1 MAKNPQAA
9 AKSTPTGSG
18 LPHPLDK
25 ATDEDWAAGWRAA
38 IAPHESFW
46 RKHAKESAKPGLI
59 AEQSANGSALAK
71 TFLEML
77 GTGAWPT
84 LDDCIPEGSILDVV
98 DKFFYQA
105 TDLPRELPFY
115 TVIHYVT
122 ALMLQQGVR
131 IKKSKT
137 QDLYPDLWTVVLASS
152 GGGKSMTLD
161 AIAGALGGAVKM
173 FPHANSYPKF
183 FENLQ
188 ANNRTFYLKDEFAK
202 FIRAI
207 NKDTKMEGLQGCL
220 LDVYSNKSL
229 TYSIKAGT
237 ETLEKPAISIL
248 GLTQIANITDTISKS
263 MMDDGFAQRFGYVF
277 AEKDGRPR
285 VLDYVFDD
293 LAEQVAPLWK
303 QLTATPFHPVYY
315 LDEVVSKTFETGGN
329 IIMDQGDAAGMKED
343 FSRRVV
349 FRSFKYAL
357 AYHVLTGKT
366 DKYLHAED
374 MAHGLRLCARELR
387 DTTRLLEMFGTLTPP
402 TSATNTAPAMGSTS
416 TTSPIPINK
425 KSPTRGQPLTY
436 AQCVEKCKKKVLDFG
451 AKGKKTTTSNL
462 GAYVKIEVAV
472 LAKILT
478 ELAQDPAY
486 GQHITLPNTKE

>member
-1 MAKNPQAA
+1 
-9 AKSTPTGSG
+9 
-18 LPHPLDK
+18 LPPPFDK

-38 IAPHESFW
+38 IAPQESFW
-46 RKHAKESAKPGLI
+46 REHAKESAKPGLI
-59 AEQSANGSALAK
+59 AEQSTNGIALAK

-77 GTGAWPT
+77 GTGDWPT
-84 LDDCIPEGSILDVV
+84 LDDCIPKGSILDVV
-98 DKFFYQA
+98 DKFFYHA

-122 ALMLQQGVR
+122 SLMLQQGVR
-131 IKKSKT
+131 IEKSKT
-137 QDLYPDLWTVVLASS
+137 QDVYPDLWTIVLATS

-173 FPHANSYPKF
+173 FPHANSYAKF

-207 NKDTKMEGLQGCL
+207 NKDPKMEGLQGCL
-220 LDVYSNKSL
+220 LEVYSNKNVPYNTMSS
-229 TYSIKAGT
+229 TA
-237 ETLEKPAISIL
+237 TLVKPAISIL
-248 GLTQIANITDTISKS
+248 GLTQIANITDTITKS

-293 LAEQVAPLWK
+293 LAGQVAPLWK

-315 LDEVVSKTFETGGN
+315 LDEVVSKTFVAGGN
-329 IIMDQGDAAGMKED
+329 IIVDQGDAAGMKEE
-343 FSRRVV
+343 FSRRVI
-349 FRSFKYAL
+349 FRSYKYAL

-387 DTTRLLEMFGTLTPP
+387 DTTRLLGMFGVLTPP
-402 TSATNTAPAMGSTS
+402 ASKASPAPAMGSTS
-416 TTSPIPINK
+416 TTSSAPINK

-436 AQCVEKCKKKVLDFG
+436 EQCLEKCKKKVLEFA
-451 AKGKKTTTSNL
+451 AKGKKSTTSNL
-462 GAYVKIEVAV
+462 GAYVKIEVSV

-478 ELAQDPAY
+478 ELAQDPALAP
-486 GQHITLPNTKE
+486 HIVLPKA